1 MNLPGP
7 DIVQRHM
14 YTPEVL
20 QGARVVPLHGYA
32 GPAAPTAWVLGT
44 GGASIGFDDAGL
56 GRHIL
61 FVGGIG
67 SGKTV
72 GMTALVDSLRAAA
85 DARDVFVFFDTKGDY
100 IERFFR
106 PGDVSLSAGGS
117 EFPGG
122 TLWNL
127 FRELDSTPAAEL
139 LEDVTELTSSL
150 IGDMDE
156 AAGPNNRIWTA
167 MASDLLGAL
176 IVAYQ
181 RSGKRYSNVDVRAM
195 SERLTLAQ
203 MRAAIEPHPDL
214 RGTLQYIA
222 RDDSNTTNSVL
233 IFLQQAIR
241 QVFGGNFKR
250 LGDFS
255 VRSFVRAKGGRALF
269 LEYDVARGATLAPVY
284 RTLLDIALKEALGRQ
299 RTEGRV
305 FFILD
310 EFALLPKLAH
320 LDAGLN
326 YGRSLGLRFVVGTQ
340 NASQI
345 MQAYGEGL
353 GHSVLAGFGSVF
365 AFRLYDQ
372 PSRDFVRGRFGLNR
386 TLLRYDA
393 AVKTRGIG
401 EQLIDGSV
409 IEDWD
414 LSALT
419 VGQAIVGLASGP
431 PMVFTFA
438 PPTMQGTR

>member
-1 MNLPGP
+1 
-7 DIVQRHM
+7 M
-14 YTPEVL
+14 YAPEVL
-20 QGARVVPLHGYA
+20 QGACVIPLHGYA
-32 GPAAPTAWVLGT
+32 GAAEPTSGVQGT
-44 GGASIGFDDAGL
+44 GGASIGFDDATL
-56 GRHIL
+56 GRHVL

-72 GMTALVDSLRAAA
+72 GMTALVDSLRASALPQ
-85 DARDVFVFFDTKGDY
+85 DVFVFLDTKGDY
-100 IERFFR
+100 IERFHR
-106 PGDVSLSAGGS
+106 PGDLSVSAGGPV
-117 EFPGG
+117 FPGS
-122 TLWNL
+122 TRWNL
-127 FRELDSTPAAEL
+127 FRELDGTRPDEL
-139 LEDVTELTSSL
+139 LEDVTELTASL
-150 IGDMDE
+150 IGDQDE
-156 AAGPNNRIWTA
+156 AAGANNRIWTA
-167 MASDLLGAL
+167 MASDLLAAL

-181 RSGKRYSNVDVRAM
+181 RSGKDYSNIDLRGM
-195 SERLTLAQ
+195 GDRLTVAQ
-203 MRAAIEPHPDL
+203 MRAAIEQHPDL

-241 QVFGGNFKR
+241 QVFGGEFKR
-250 LGDFS
+250 RGDFS
-255 VRSFVRAKGGRALF
+255 VRSFVREKGGRALF

-284 RTLLDIALKEALGRQ
+284 RTLLDIALKEALGRE
-299 RTEGRV
+299 RTGGRV

-320 LDAGLN
+320 LDAALN

-345 MQAYGEGL
+345 MHLYGEGR
-353 GHSVLAGFGSVF
+353 GNSVLAGFGSVF

-386 TLLRYDA
+386 TLLRFDG
-393 AVKTRGIG
+393 AVKTRGLG

-414 LSALT
+414 LSGLG
-419 VGQAIVGLASGP
+419 VGQAVVGLPTGP
-431 PMVFTFA
+431 PFLFTFA
-438 PPTMQGTR
+438 PPRTRGAG